1 MTGAAST
8 VEPAELLAGAAILL
22 VAPIVGSVAGAFACR
37 YPDRLDEWVF
47 GRSRCLACGTVL
59 AARDLVPLLS
69 YLLLR
74 GRCRHCRAPIDPAE
88 PGVELAAL
96 FLATLAVVL
105 LDPLPALLA
114 ALVGWV
120 LLAAALVDRRTLLLP
135 DLLTLPLIAAGLA
148 AAGLRLA
155 PASPLGSLAGALLG
169 LGGTALLAEAYRR
182 LRGREGLGVGD
193 AKLLAAAGAW
203 LGPGSLPLVVLI
215 GAAAALAAALLTG
228 AHRRPQEP
236 VPFGPWLALGFWSVL
251 LVELRGLD
259 PVGP

>member
-1 MTGAAST
+1 MTAD
-8 VEPAELLAGAAILL
+8 PAHLLAGAAILL
-22 VAPIVGSVAGAFACR
+22 AAPIAGSAAGAFAR
-37 YPDRLDEWVF
+37 RFPDRLADWVS
-47 GRSRCLACGTVL
+47 GRSRCPACGTAL

-96 FLATLAVVL
+96 LLAALAVL
-105 LDPLPALLA
+105 LLEPLPALLA

-135 DLLTLPLIAAGLA
+135 DLLTLPLVAVGLA
-148 AAGLRLA
+148 AAGLGLA

-169 LGGTALLAEAYRR
+169 LAGTALLAEAYRR
-182 LRGREGLGVGD
+182 LRGREGLGMGD
-193 AKLLAAAGAW
+193 AKLLAGAGAW

-215 GAAAALAAALLTG
+215 GATAALAAALATG
-228 AHRRPQEP
+228 AHRRPDEP

-251 LVELRGLD
+251 LVELAGLS
-259 PVGP
+259 PAVP

>member
-1 MTGAAST
+1 MTGDPVTA
-8 VEPAELLAGAAILL
+8 EPAAFFAGAAILL
-22 VAPIVGSVAGAFACR
+22 AAPIAGSAAGAFAGR
-37 YPDRLDEWVF
+37 FPDRLADWVF
-47 GRSRCLACGTVL
+47 GRSRCPACGTTL

-88 PGVELAAL
+88 PGAELAAL
-96 FLATLAVVL
+96 LLAALAVAL
-105 LDPLPALLA
+105 LDPLPALVA

-148 AAGLRLA
+148 AAGFGLA
-155 PASPLGSLAGALLG
+155 PASPLGSLAGALSG
-169 LGGTALLAEAYRR
+169 LAGTALLAEAYRR
-182 LRGREGLGVGD
+182 LRGREGLGMGD

-203 LGPGSLPLVVLI
+203 LGPGALPLVLLI
-215 GAAAALAAALLTG
+215 GAAAALAAALATG

-236 VPFGPWLALGFWSVL
+236 LPFGPWLALGFWSVL
-251 LVELRGLD
+251 LVELTGL
-259 PVGP
+259 GPGAP